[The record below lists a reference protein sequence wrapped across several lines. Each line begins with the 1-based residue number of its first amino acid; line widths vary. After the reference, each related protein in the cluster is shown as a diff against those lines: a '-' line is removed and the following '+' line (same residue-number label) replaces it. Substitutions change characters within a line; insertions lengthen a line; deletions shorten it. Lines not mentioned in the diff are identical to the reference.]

1 MWHVLLSYRYRPGT
15 YQCFVSAEK
24 KHPYC
29 ASVVYFLFSFKH
41 RSHSN
46 KPRSNKSLTHQV
58 PKLDGGEPGL
68 DDWPQA
74 PKEVGC
80 QGEPIT
86 QSLCYMPFFFFIP
99 FYCIILYCVMS
110 CQFTP
115 RPTSELT
122 CWPPRTAPPSLSFG
136 PLHSGCQTLDWTRAD
151 SSQWSGA
158 AQGDNKSAQR
168 HTRAQPKRED
178 ISV

>member
-86 QSLCYMPFFFFIP
+86 QSLCYMPFF
-99 FYCIILYCVMS
+99 LYLSTVLS
-110 CQFTP
+110 CTASCRVSLHHVLHLSSPVDLHVQPLLHFHLVLFTQVVKP
-115 RPTSELT
+115 WTGLAQIALNEVELRRETTSQHNDTHEHNQKE
-122 CWPPRTAPPSLSFG
+122 RT
-136 PLHSGCQTLDWTRAD
+136 
-151 SSQWSGA
+151 
-158 AQGDNKSAQR
+158 
-168 HTRAQPKRED
+168 
-178 ISV
+178 SVF